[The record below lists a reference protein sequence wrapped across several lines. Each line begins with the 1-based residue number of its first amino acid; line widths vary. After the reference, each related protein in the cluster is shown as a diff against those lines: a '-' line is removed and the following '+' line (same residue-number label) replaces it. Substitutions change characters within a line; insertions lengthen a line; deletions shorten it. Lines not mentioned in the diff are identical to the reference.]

1 MVYRFC
7 MEKVHCVCNSVK
19 KGCYKPDTKRGVS
32 DTFPN
37 GRVYPLHGAPCS
49 RAQRPAAAP
58 WGGLLAAGAALLLA
72 AAQRV

>member
-1 MVYRFC
+1 

-49 RAQRPAAAP
+49 
-58 WGGLLAAGAALLLA
+58 G
-72 AAQRV
+72 